1 MRVETCGG
9 DEALN
14 FYVRTDTFFLATA
27 AFEMSE
33 APCGA
38 DMSHRGGPAG
48 FVKVAADGKSV
59 RWADY
64 KGNSMYM
71 SLGNITHNSGISLL
85 FVDYEK
91 GSSVH
96 AEGHARCVHCSSLH
110 VVTLHTFKKTKQNK
124 NKIETIYSMLGP
136 LRHGLHQG
144 KRHID
149 V

>member
-1 MRVETCGG
+1 
-9 DEALN
+9 
-14 FYVRTDTFFLATA
+14 
-27 AFEMSE
+27 MSE
-33 APCGA
+33 APSGA

-96 AEGHARCVHCSSLH
+96 AEGHARCVQLALARMCMH
-110 VVTLHTFKKTKQNK
+110 
-124 NKIETIYSMLGP
+124 SMMRP
-136 LRHGLHQG
+136 LCHGLHQG
-144 KRHID
+144 NRHID
-149 V
+149 L